1 MSSVSVIA
9 NPHLNVDGLL
19 PLIQQRAAQP
29 YSSKAVEASVEAIK
43 NTHGFSKVETQVTP
57 ETAGL
62 RLSFILEPAYYVGV
76 LDFPGATKAFTY
88 TRLLQVANLP
98 DEEAFDRARIPQVG
112 AALITFFRNKGY
124 FKSEVQPEIQ
134 LDDRNQLAN
143 VIFHVAL
150 SKRAKIGKVTILG
163 APPAETAQLLH
174 ATRSLRATAIGAS
187 LKPGKVYTAERM
199 KAATGLLQS
208 FLARQHYLASHIRMN
223 APQFHPESNRVD
235 LSMNVDVGPKVFI
248 RTEGARLSWIPFL
261 SQRRIKKLI
270 PVYEEQTV
278 DRDLV
283 AEGQRDLAGYFQEK
297 GYFDAKVTT
306 EFKREAEAISILYHI
321 DKGRRHKVTD
331 VAFSGNQHISS
342 GELLPHLVVRK
353 HRFLSHGRYSEKMVK
368 KSTDNI
374 TAVYRNQGYEQV
386 KVASQVVDHEPNLGV
401 TFLIEEGPQ
410 TLVDSSQ
417 VNGNLSI
424 PVEQLTQK
432 KGFELRTGQPFSP
445 ANLSNDRSRI
455 LATYLDRGY
464 LNAEVKANITRHPDN
479 PQRVNI
485 VYDVTENQQ
494 VRVNN
499 VVYLG
504 RTHTRQ
510 SLIQRA
516 SSITPEAPLSQG
528 KLLEAESQL
537 YELGV
542 FDWSSVGPRR
552 PITTQTEEEALVKV
566 HDAKRNT
573 ITYGFGL
580 QIARRGGNVPSGTV
594 AVPGL
599 PTVGTGSTR
608 IESSEN
614 TFVSPRGSIEYTR
627 RNIRG
632 LGETATVSL
641 IVARLD
647 QRALATYTDP
657 HFRGTRWST
666 LFSLSGERTTENP
679 LFAASLSDVSL
690 QVERVINKAKTSTL
704 QVRYD
709 FNRTILSQLLV
720 PELVLESDRHVRLS
734 YFSSTLI
741 HDTRDKPLDSHSG
754 FYQTVDVRIV
764 PTTLG
769 SSVNFSR
776 MLGQVA
782 YYKPLHFIVLAN
794 SVRLGLAKPFSG
806 SDVPTSQ
813 RFFAGGGTTLR
824 GFPVN
829 QAGPQRLVHFCP
841 VGTIS
846 TSCPLITV
854 PVGGDQLFILN
865 SEVRFP
871 IRIIS
876 NLGGVFFY
884 DGGNVYSRINFR
896 QFVDGYTNTV
906 GVGLR
911 YSTPVGPVRIDV
923 GRNLNPATGISA
935 TQFFITLGQA
945 F

>member
-19 PLIQQRAAQP
+19 PLIQQKAGQP
-29 YSSKAVEASVEAIK
+29 YSSKAVDASVEALK

-98 DEEAFDRARIPQVG
+98 DEEAFDRARIPQVV
-112 AALITFFRNKGY
+112 AALITFSRNNGY

-143 VIFHVAL
+143 VIFHIAL
-150 SKRAKIGKVTILG
+150 GKRAKIGEVTILG

-174 ATRSLRATAIGAS
+174 ASRSLRATAIGAS
-187 LKPGKVYTAERM
+187 LKRGKVYTAERM

-270 PVYEEQTV
+270 PVYEEETV

-306 EFKREAEAISILYHI
+306 EFKREAETISILYHI
-321 DKGRRHKVTD
+321 DKGRRHKVAD
-331 VAFSGNQHISS
+331 LAFSGNRHISS
-342 GELLPHLVVRK
+342 GELLTHLVVRK
-353 HRFLSHGRYSEKMVK
+353 HRFLSHGRYSEKLVK
-368 KSTDNI
+368 KSADNI

-386 KVASQVVDHEPNLGV
+386 KVTSQVVDHEPNLGV

-410 TLVDSSQ
+410 TLVDNSQ
-417 VNGNLSI
+417 VSGNLSI

-432 KGFELRTGQPFSP
+432 RGFELRTGQPFSP
-445 ANLSNDRSRI
+445 AHLSNDRSRI

-479 PQRVNI
+479 PQRVDI

-494 VRVNN
+494 VRVSD
-499 VVYLG
+499 VIYLG
-504 RTHTRQ
+504 KTHTRQ

-599 PTVGTGSTR
+599 PTVGTGSAR

-632 LGETATVSL
+632 LGETAAISL
-641 IVARLD
+641 LVARLD

-679 LFAASLSDVSL
+679 LFAASLSDVSF
-690 QVERVINKAKTSTL
+690 QVERTINRAKTSTL

-709 FNRTILSQLLV
+709 FNKTILSQLLV
-720 PELVLESDRHVRLS
+720 PKLVLESDRHVRLS

-764 PTTLG
+764 PTALG

-776 MLGQVA
+776 MLAQVA
-782 YYKPLHFIVLAN
+782 YYKPLHSIVLAN

-871 IRIIS
+871 IRIIN

-884 DGGNVYSRINFR
+884 DGGNVSSRINFR
-896 QFVDGYTNTV
+896 RFVDSYTNTI

-923 GRNLNPATGISA
+923 GRNLNPVTGISA